1 MTMANQK
8 NLNDPVEAYEG
19 ILEHPETD
27 RQKIAVAIDSSVKAI
42 GHVVMW
48 ANVLLMGA
56 IFAQVSLRYL
66 FSQNY
71 PKLDEIQW
79 HFYGIVTMIGISY
92 ALITDSHVRVDVLHM
107 QLSRRAQRVIEVIGI
122 LTLLTPFI
130 YLIVD
135 QGYDYF
141 YESFR
146 VNERSDSPTGLPAR
160 WAFKAVIPISFI
172 LLALAALARLIH
184 DGHALLYG
192 PESERE
198 GAPLRRI
205 LLVLAVFAAV
215 CVGLTFL
222 VETTEEK
229 LVIAMFLTFIALLFT
244 GYPVA
249 WVLAGVGVAYCGLAY
264 LFDND
269 LMLWTGLEST
279 FTGLDYLTLGAV
291 VNRVYATMSN
301 AVLVALPMFIFMGL
315 MLDESGVAERLMSS
329 MQRLFGTVRGG
340 LAITVTLIG
349 IILAASTGIIGASV
363 VLLGVLSLP
372 SMIQQ
377 KYQPT
382 LAAGVVSAS
391 GTLGILIP
399 PSIMLVIMADQM
411 ALSVGDLF
419 MAAVFP
425 GVIIGGLYLT
435 YIFILALVKRD
446 AAPVPEGATAPDW
459 AAVKD
464 VLIAVI
470 PTLMLILAVLGS
482 IFAGL
487 TTPTEASGIGALG
500 ATLLALGYRKL
511 TFAKLWNVLVS
522 TFNTTAYIFAIF
534 LGATVF
540 SYVLRE
546 LGGDELIEHVVQS
559 TGFGAN
565 GTILFILFIVFLLGF
580 VLDWIEITLI
590 VLPLMRPI
598 VNGLGIDIPGF
609 GVLDEPALVWFVIL
623 VAVTLQ
629 TSFLTPPVGFALFYL
644 KGVCPPEIKLTHIY
658 KGIIP
663 FVLLQL
669 TGLALVFLWP
679 TLATWLPSV
688 AY

>member
-1 MTMANQK
+1 MALGK
-8 NLNDPVEAYEG
+8 TEETATETFEHL
-19 ILEHPETD
+19 LEHEEEDTFRP
-27 RQKIAVAIDSSVKAI
+27 AVLIDKFVKSV

-48 ANVLLMGA
+48 ANVLLIGA
-56 IFAQVSLRYL
+56 ITTQVMLRYFL
-66 FSQNY
+66 NQNY

-79 HFYGIVTMIGISY
+79 HFYGLVTMIGVSY
-92 ALITDSHVRVDVLHM
+92 ALVTDSHVRVDVLHM
-107 QLSRRAQRVIEVIGI
+107 NLSRRAQRVIEVAG
-122 LTLLTPFI
+122 LLLLLVPPL
-130 YLIVD
+130 YLMID

-141 YESFR
+141 YESLR

-160 WAFKAVIPISFI
+160 WALKAVIPISFVLLAMAVVARLLHDIHALFTRAELERTGSSIKHLVMVI
-172 LLALAALARLIH
+172 LLL
-184 DGHALLYG
+184 
-192 PESERE
+192 
-198 GAPLRRI
+198 
-205 LLVLAVFAAV
+205 LAVA
-215 CVGLTFL
+215 VGLAML
-222 VETTEEK
+222 VESTEEM
-229 LVIAMFLTFIALLFT
+229 LVIAMFVCFIALLFT
-244 GYPVA
+244 GFPVA
-249 WVLAGVGVAYCGLAY
+249 WTLAGIGVLFCGLAY

-269 LMLWTGLEST
+269 LMEWTGLEAT

-301 AVLVALPMFIFMGL
+301 PVLVALPMFIFMGL
-315 MLDESGVAERLMSS
+315 MLDESGVAQRLMSA

-363 VLLGVLSLP
+363 VLLGLLSLP
-372 SMIQQ
+372 SMMDQ
-377 KYQPT
+377 KYSPS

-425 GVIIGGLYLT
+425 GVILGGLYLV
-435 YIFILALVKRD
+435 YIFTLSFLDTK
-446 AAPVPEGATAPDW
+446 AAPVPDDARAPDW

-464 VLIAVI
+464 VLIAVL
-470 PTLMLILAVLGS
+470 PTLGLILAVLGS
-482 IFAGL
+482 IFAGI

-500 ATLLALGYRKL
+500 ATLLALLYRKL
-511 TFAKLWNVLVS
+511 SFEKLWNVLVS

-534 LGATVF
+534 LGATIF

-546 LGGDELIEHVVQS
+546 LGGDEFIEGMIAS
-559 TGFGAN
+559 TGFGAT
-565 GTILFILFIVFLLGF
+565 GTILFILSIVFLLGF

-590 VLPLMRPI
+590 ALPLLRPI
-598 VNGLGIDIPGF
+598 VNGLGLDIPGY
-609 GVLDEPALVWFVIL
+609 GEIDEPALIWFVIL

-644 KGVCPPEIKLTHIY
+644 KGVCPPEIRLGHIY
-658 KGIIP
+658 RGIIP

-669 TGLALVFLWP
+669 VGLTIVFLFPW
-679 TLATWLPSV
+679 LATWLPSV
-688 AY
+688 AD